1 MEEEQKMGLFEQ
13 KIRDN
18 EGNGRVIHSDLLR
31 DWIAEVKKELWEAM
45 NSANRKTRL
54 ANIELM
60 LIKWVRDEEG

>member
-45 NSANRKTRL
+45 NSANRNTRL

-60 LIKWVRDEEG
+60 LIKWFRDEEG